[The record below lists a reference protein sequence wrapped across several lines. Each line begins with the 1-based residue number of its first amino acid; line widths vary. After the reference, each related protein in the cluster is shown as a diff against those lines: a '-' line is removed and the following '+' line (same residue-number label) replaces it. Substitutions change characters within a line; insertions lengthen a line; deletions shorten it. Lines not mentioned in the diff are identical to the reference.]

1 MEPRRVLFIFEYLG
15 TRYAGWQRQTNA
27 LAIQQVIEE
36 ALEKITQAPATLIAS
51 GRTDAGV
58 HALALPAHADLAT
71 RIADSELVRALN
83 ALLPED
89 IVARE
94 ARTVSNNFHARYSAL
109 EKTYRYLILNRAIPS
124 AFDHGRVWH
133 FRSPLDV
140 EAMRAAA
147 QRLPGE
153 RDFSSFRSAG
163 CASKQPVR
171 DLSRLTVERQGDFI
185 VITFTGSG
193 FLKQMARN
201 ITGTLVDVGRGALN
215 PDDMTRI
222 LAAKDRSAAGP
233 CAPAEGLTLV
243 EVTYPQP
250 TS

>member
-1 MEPRRVLFIFEYLG
+1 MEPRRVLFIFEYMG
-15 TRYAGWQRQTNA
+15 TRYAGWQRQPNA

-36 ALEKITQAPATLIAS
+36 ALEKITGAPATLTAS

-71 RIADSELVRALN
+71 RIADADLVRALN
-83 ALLPED
+83 ALLPDD
-89 IVARE
+89 IVATE
-94 ARTVSNNFHARYSAL
+94 AHTVPADFHARYSAL
-109 EKTYRYLILNRAIPS
+109 DKTYRYVILNRAIPS

-133 FRSPLDV
+133 FRAPLDV

-147 QRLPGE
+147 LRLTGE

-171 DLSRLTVERQGDFI
+171 HLSRLTVERHGDFI
-185 VITFTGSG
+185 VLTFTGSG

-201 ITGTLVDVGRGALN
+201 ITGTLVEVGRGALK
-215 PDDMTRI
+215 PDDMDRI
-222 LAAKDRSAAGP
+222 LAARDRSAAGP
-233 CAPAEGLTLV
+233 CAPAEGLTLINV
-243 EVTYPQP
+243 RYPQP
-250 TS
+250 